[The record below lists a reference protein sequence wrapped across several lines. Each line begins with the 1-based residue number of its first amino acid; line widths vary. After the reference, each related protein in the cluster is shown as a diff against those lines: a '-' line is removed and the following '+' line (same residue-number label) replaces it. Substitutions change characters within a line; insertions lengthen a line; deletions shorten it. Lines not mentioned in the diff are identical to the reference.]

1 MNNNTFLQKYFE
13 ETDFILNNIKNNSDE
28 IIKIKN
34 EFQKTSKSK
43 GKVIIAGNGGSA
55 AIASHVSV
63 DLSKN
68 AGIRAINFNDADL
81 ITCLSNDYSYEEWIE
96 SALKIYVDKKD
107 IVVLVSSSGS
117 SKNHLKAARY
127 LKQRKIRFITLT
139 AKDKNN
145 PLKKINHKGINIW
158 INSKSYNIIEVFHLY
173 ILLLVVDLCIGKSA
187 YSPNRKLKY

>member
-1 MNNNTFLQKYFE
+1 MNNNDFLRKYFE
-13 ETDFILNNIKNNSDE
+13 ETDFILRNIRNNSNQ

-34 EFQKTSKSK
+34 EFKKTSKSK

-81 ITCLSNDYSYEEWIE
+81 ITCLSNDYSYEKWIE
-96 SALKIYVDKKD
+96 SALQIYVDKRD

-127 LKQRKIRFITLT
+127 LKKRKIKFITLT
-139 AKDKNN
+139 AINKNN
-145 PLKKINHKGINIW
+145 PLKKINSKGINIW

-173 ILLLVVDLCIGKSA
+173 VLLCVIDLCIGKSA
-187 YSPNRKLKY
+187 YSPTRKLKY

>member
-1 MNNNTFLQKYFE
+1 MQ
-13 ETDFILNNIKNNSDE
+13 
-28 IIKIKN
+28 
-34 EFQKTSKSK
+34 
-43 GKVIIAGNGGSA
+43 GNGGSA

-81 ITCLSNDYSYEEWIE
+81 ITCLSNDYSYEKWIE
-96 SALKIYVDKKD
+96 SALQIYVDKRD

-127 LKQRKIRFITLT
+127 LKKRKIKFITLT
-139 AKDKNN
+139 AINKNN
-145 PLKKINHKGINIW
+145 PLKKINSKGINIW

-173 ILLLVVDLCIGKSA
+173 VLLCVIDLCIGKSA
-187 YSPNRKLKY
+187 YSPTRKLKY

>member
-1 MNNNTFLQKYFE
+1 MNNKKFLQKYFE
-13 ETDFILNNIKNNSDE
+13 ETNFILSNIKNNSSE

-34 EFQKTSKSK
+34 EFQKTSKLK

-107 IVVLVSSSGS
+107 TVVLVSSSGS

-127 LKQRKIRFITLT
+127 LKKRKIRFITLT
-139 AKDKNN
+139 AKNKNN

>member
-1 MNNNTFLQKYFE
+1 MNNNDFLRKYFE
-13 ETDFILNNIKNNSDE
+13 ETDFILRNIKNNSNQ

-34 EFQKTSKSK
+34 EFKKTSKSK

-81 ITCLSNDYSYEEWIE
+81 ITCLSNDYSYEKWIE
-96 SALKIYVDKKD
+96 SALQIYVDKRD

-127 LKQRKIRFITLT
+127 LKKRKIKFITLT
-139 AKDKNN
+139 AINKNN
-145 PLKKINHKGINIW
+145 PLKKINSKGINIW

-173 ILLLVVDLCIGKSA
+173 VLLCVIDLCIGKSA